1 MGGSGG
7 GLQAS
12 AGAGATCVSSVRVVV
27 ADLDAPEASSGGT
40 DKGMISIGFNLEDA
54 VGAAG

>member
-7 GLQAS
+7 GLRAT
-12 AGAGATCVSSVRVVV
+12 AGAGATGVSSVGIVD

-40 DKGMISIGFNLEDA
+40 DRGMISIGFNPEDA